1 MVDLQRPS
9 TLMQDKRPIKAVY
22 FNVENGG
29 GYQVGAN
36 ATEIEAYGENGQMD
50 GVPWIAVSDKTGVIV
65 RIPASAVT
73 VYYT

>member
-1 MVDLQRPS
+1 
-9 TLMQDKRPIKAVY
+9 MQDKRPIKAVY

-36 ATEIEAYGENGQMD
+36 ATEIEAYGENG
-50 GVPWIAVSDKTGVIV
+50 VPWIAVSDKTGVIV